1 MIGQHIVCVEH
12 GLAATKRH
20 HGSKHTLTSGKSDQG
35 LYHKAP
41 YQHSECG
48 VPISQVP
55 NRKVLNPHRHRRT
68 QVEVGEQHRH
78 RHCARAQLTQRLL
91 LEGAHVW
98 RQCHSQCRPLLG
110 QHLRVNIRRRKVAA
124 HDLVHNVRLVL
135 QLDVHVHDHLNLRDD
150 PAEWATREQHV
161 QLHVAVASWCLGLST
176 VPVLGPRI
184 WQHALH
190 DLLHVE
196 QPFRIWQLVRASEHV
211 DHVEGA
217 QDLLLEPLEVEF
229 LLVLERFGHDAGE
242 PLHAWSRMEL
252 SLVAEAAHLCIVCC
266 CILLMHANHP
276 HCDQPH
282 PKLQ

>member
-78 RHCARAQLTQRLL
+78 RHCTRAQLAQRLL
-91 LEGAHVW
+91 LQRAHVW
-98 RQCHSQCRPLLG
+98 RQRQRQRRPLLG
-110 QHLRVNIRRRKVAA
+110 QHLRVDIRRREIAA
-124 HDLVHNVRLVL
+124 HDLVHSVHLLLGPGILV
-135 QLDVHVHDHLNLRDD
+135 QHELDLGDHRTEL
-150 PAEWATREQHV
+150 ATLPQHV
-161 QLHVAVASWCLGLST
+161 QLHVSVPARRGSFSAVT
-176 VPVLGPRI
+176 ILGPRI
-184 WQHALH
+184 GQHACH
-190 DLLHVE
+190 DLAHLE
-196 QPFRIWQLVRASEHV
+196 QPLCIWQLVRASEHV

-217 QDLLLEPLEVEF
+217 HDLLLEPLEVKF
-229 LLVLERFGHDAGE
+229 LLVLECFGHDARK
-242 PLHAWSRMEL
+242 SF
-252 SLVAEAAHLCIVCC
+252 
-266 CILLMHANHP
+266 
-276 HCDQPH
+276 
-282 PKLQ
+282 